1 MTSPIAP
8 PSPIGLL
15 RFLRQAALGTASAI
29 LFGASLG
36 ALISAAFWILYG
48 WMLCKVA
55 LALGFTVPAELD
67 DSLGW
72 ARFGALPGAIFG
84 GIVGAFHALVRTLS
98 ERERR
103 GAQRI
108 KMPIGSMRRESQV
121 VQR

>member
-1 MTSPIAP
+1 MTSPIP
-8 PSPIGLL
+8 PPPPTGLVRVL
-15 RFLRQAALGTASAI
+15 HAALGTASAA

-36 ALISAAFWILYG
+36 ALISAAYWILYG

-55 LALGFTVPAELD
+55 LALGFTVPAELE